1 MNPRKLMAVALCVAI
16 FHVVIA
22 QAQECQSSTT
32 NVNSCVG
39 AVGKSTPT
47 GFTDDFAAACAEASK
62 SGKMVLAV
70 FDGSDWCHWSKVF
83 EKNHLSK
90 PEFVKDAK
98 RDFVLVFI
106 DNPRDKSLLSDV
118 AKQNNERLFKK
129 YEIKGVPTVKILNAD
144 GSEVATASAGNDM
157 TSKDYVEWLRQ
168 VAKSSSI
175 VKKHLSVFEDEI
187 KRAKDDAA
195 TVMIAMVTNFVG
207 RYKTIRAKVEAAN
220 IPAEIEDERKA
231 LLNRIDVDID
241 GFERLRSKNEE
252 NVKIANKSVRA
263 KDSRRPESNVQTD
276 MVITPGLKTVYLDEF
291 ARKMKLVDIPDGVER
306 IARKSGGYYPDST
319 VEAIKIPASVK
330 RIDSHAIVGFWHR
343 LERIEAASGSPYVV
357 TNGCLIDTRDSS
369 LVFALS
375 GNTQIVVPNFVKS
388 ILDYA
393 FEGNDTMEVKLAEG
407 LEKIGNQAFTHCS
420 SLERINIPS
429 TVKRIGRGVFNFCGK
444 LRNIDVSAGNQRFR
458 ACDGFLIDVE
468 MDRLL
473 RAWGDDDVMEI
484 PAGVNIIGE
493 YAFSSMDSLEVVK
506 VPDSVELVEKYAFGW
521 CDNLMRIKIPREE
534 LRSQIVEEIRDYRYY
549 GSNGERKT
557 RLGVNG
563 SPKLLPSQILVVG
576 GSGISVKAPNNHAD
590 NVSIKQKKD

>member
-1 MNPRKLMAVALCVAI
+1 MITNLERKEMKVIKPIVILVAFHAAFRICVADSAAQ
-16 FHVVIA
+16 IA
-22 QAQECQSSTT
+22 NEMFKPCAALRAFDPDYDAALRRAKVSRKPLFCL
-32 NVNSCVG
+32 
-39 AVGKSTPT
+39 
-47 GFTDDFAAACAEASK
+47 FT
-62 SGKMVLAV
+62 
-70 FDGSDWCHWSKVF
+70 GSDWCGFCVKLTREVLA
-83 EKNHLSK
+83 KN
-90 PEFVKDAK
+90 EFAALATNAYELVVL
-98 RDFVLVFI
+98 DFPNDENKQTDEQRNRYKKLRRKFASNCGFPTIVLVSP
-106 DNPRDKSLLSDV
+106 DEKVL
-118 AKQNNERLFKK
+118 
-129 YEIKGVPTVKILNAD
+129 Y
-144 GSEVATASAGNDM
+144 
-157 TSKDYVEWLRQ
+157 
-168 VAKSSSI
+168 KSSGYRQSDSPE
-175 VKKHLSVFEDEI
+175 KWFAEF
-187 KRAKDDAA
+187 RDA
-195 TVMIAMVTNFVG
+195 
-207 RYKTIRAKVEAAN
+207 
-220 IPAEIEDERKA
+220 
-231 LLNRIDVDID
+231 
-241 GFERLRSKNEE
+241 
-252 NVKIANKSVRA
+252 ANKSA
-263 KDSRRPESNVQTD
+263 EDKKQSAEEN
-276 MVITPGLKTVYLDEF
+276 MVIPPGLKTVYLDEF

-306 IARKSGGYYPDST
+306 IARKSGGYYPGST

-343 LERIEAASGSPYVV
+343 LERIETASGSPYVV

-375 GNTQIVVPNFVKS
+375 GNTQIVVPDSVKS

-393 FEGNDTMEVKLAEG
+393 FEGNDAVEVKLHEG
-407 LEKIGNQAFTHCS
+407 IEKIGNQAFTHCS

-429 TVKRIGRGVFNFCGK
+429 TVKRIGRGAFNFCGK

-576 GSGISVKAPNNHAD
+576 GSDIPVKAPNNHAD